1 MKIEQFITTLKDNP
15 VKMYDDDKN
24 NSPLIYKG
32 PGKDIP
38 PKYHTK
44 SILAMNLGLD
54 NNKPVILLH
63 CVDNLARK
71 AHIGKTNVS
80 YTGRDMTIVD
90 YESNANITVQF
101 DDGVI
106 LKKQKLDAFRTGHI
120 QHPDDDESYQQQ
132 SSNKK
137 NERIGL
143 SFKQT
148 NGTFTII
155 DYITSDDMTVRFDD
169 GTVVYGVSWN
179 QIKNGT
185 VQKLDLN
192 TFDWTITD
200 QYDVSKNITWEEA
213 LHYCEQDDIPSGD
226 RWRKRRISFLFKPSH
241 SWRIFLRIMYKG
253 NMFVITRKRPLS
265 ASTKERRQKHNVN
278 NSNT

>member
-15 VKMYDDDKN
+15 VKLYDDDKD

-71 AHIGKTNVS
+71 AHIGNKNVS
-80 YTGRDMTIVD
+80 YTGRNMTIVD

-132 SSNKK
+132 ASNKK

-192 TFDWTITD
+192 AFEWTITD

-226 RWRKRRISFLFKPSH
+226 RWRKRRISFLFRPSH